1 MKVAL
6 LHLSDIHIQNASCPI
21 LARAEKICSA
31 INTLLPDMAGVI
43 VVVTG
48 DIAYAGKKGEY
59 TLAKKFFEEI
69 LACIK
74 ARVSEETVVHIVTV
88 PGNHDGDF
96 KNSSGARRA
105 LIENVIASQEIDGSV
120 IDVVTAPQKE
130 YFEFESSLPQSFTS
144 FSDLLWKQHTVI
156 IGNKVIAISALNVSW
171 MSQVPEEPGK
181 LVFPVD
187 RYIQQTKIPADLRIA
202 LIHHPLNWY
211 SQATYHPLRELCRSQ
226 YEIVMSGH
234 EHTSTATLARDLD
247 LGENLMLE
255 CGALWPHK
263 NLTDSEF
270 SVMSLDLDSDQF
282 AKVTFAWKENC
293 YMPTKGEAV
302 WDSFEPLPKRK
313 NEAFALDPDF
323 RKRLE
328 DIGATFTHPNKEKL
342 VLSDIYVHPELT
354 EIDPS
359 EENQETISGKIF
371 ATQIT
376 SIKNAILRGDDQ
388 IGKTAL
394 LHTLYQNY
402 LNIGFV
408 PLLVNGKE
416 IGNTTDEQF
425 QRKLNSAVEEQYGK
439 AAVTLYGQLDRSS
452 KILLVDDLDRAGL
465 HPDAIAR
472 ALNSISRHY
481 HYSII
486 TAGDRFDLAEATS
499 AKMVEAAQSFKHY
512 RFHGFGFKLRSELI
526 LRWLSV
532 GQVLSDSDLQARCH
546 DSEQTIDSVIGKG
559 LVPTTAFNVLILLQS
574 METNA
579 KGTLANAGMAQYYEF
594 LIRRALLNAKLR
606 AEQFDE
612 IFSYVS
618 WLAWFFTTKGV
629 RSLDAAELV
638 GFNADFSNHILET
651 EFSSRMDFLVRA
663 RILSVMGSTY
673 TFRYHYIRYF
683 FAAKYIADHVD
694 DEPRLKEFVVHA
706 CKHLYLREN
715 ANIILFLSHHAPSK
729 WIVREI
735 QNTLKM
741 VLDGISPLNLG
752 TDTKVLNGWVTKTA
766 KLIVDTTDIKKNRA
780 KQREAADKAASRS
793 VVEVEP
799 ASELDSISDLDFAS
813 QINLLFKTGEIL
825 GQILK
830 NRYGSFD
837 KVFKQE
843 LMTELFDG
851 PLRGINFF
859 FRVVNEDPTA
869 IIEDLSARF
878 LERSPSMLKA
888 DADKLAQRLIFASV
902 GSMAD
907 SLIAR
912 QGEIIGAPTLKAT
925 AEQVSKLSSNDSYK
939 LVAIAAQLSYPGDPP
954 FAAVEEYATKLKDN
968 VFGYRLLQGIVS
980 RHLYMFSLPY
990 DQRQRLA
997 DAAGVG
1003 VRQQNSIAFRSADS
1017 KKLAGRTHQP
1027 QHARSL
1033 LGKLQHSFL
1042 VRNKGVTERV
1052 LEKTKTPSKRSEE
1065 K

>member
-6 LHLSDIHIQNASCPI
+6 LHLSDIHIQSAMCPV
-21 LARAEKICSA
+21 LTRAEKICSA
-31 INTLLPDMAGVI
+31 VNTLLPDVGGVI

-48 DIAYAGKKGEY
+48 DIAFAGKKEEY
-59 TLAKKFFEEI
+59 TLATRFFAELI
-69 LACIK
+69 DCIK
-74 ARVSEETVVHIVTV
+74 SRVSKETVVHIVTV

-96 KNSSGARRA
+96 KNSSAARRA
-105 LIENVIASQEIDGSV
+105 LIDNVIAHQEIDGSV
-120 IDVVTAPQKE
+120 VDVITSPQKE
-130 YFEFESSLPQSFTS
+130 YFNFEKCLPQDYTI
-144 FSDLLWKQHTVI
+144 FSDLLWKQQAI
-156 IGNKVIAISALNVSW
+156 RIGNKVIAISAINVSW
-171 MSQVPEEPGK
+171 MSQVPEEPGT

-187 RYIQQTKIPADLRIA
+187 QYVEYAKSPADLRIA

-226 YEIVMSGH
+226 FEIVMSGH
-234 EHTSTATLARDLD
+234 EHTSAATLARDLD

-263 NLTDSEF
+263 NLTDSVF
-270 SVMSLDLDSDQF
+270 SVISVDLSTNQF
-282 AKVTFAWKENC
+282 AKVAFAWEENC
-293 YMPTKGEAV
+293 YMPTKGDAV
-302 WDSFEPLPKRK
+302 WDSFEPLPQRK
-313 NEAFALDPDF
+313 NEAFALVSEF

-354 EIDPS
+354 GIDPS
-359 EENQETISGKIF
+359 VDNPETVSGRVF
-371 ATQIT
+371 ATEIST
-376 SIKNAILRGDDQ
+376 IKNAILRGEDQ

-408 PLLVNGKE
+408 PLLVGGKD

-425 QRKLNSAVEEQYGK
+425 QRKLISAVEEQYGRT
-439 AAVTLYGQLDRSS
+439 AVTLYGQLDRSR

-472 ALNSISRHY
+472 ALNSISKHY
-481 HYSII
+481 QYSII

-499 AKMVEAAQSFKHY
+499 ARMVEAAQTFKHY
-512 RFHGFGFKLRSELI
+512 RFNGFGFKLRSELI

-532 GQVLSDSDLQARCH
+532 GQALTETELQVRCH
-546 DSEQTIDSVIGKG
+546 ESEQTIDSVIGKG

-606 AEQFDE
+606 PEQFDE

-618 WLAWFFTTKGV
+618 WLAWYFTTKGV
-629 RSLDAAELV
+629 KSLDAGELI
-638 GFNADFSNHILET
+638 GFNADFSNQILET

-673 TFRYHYIRYF
+673 SFRYHYIRYF
-683 FAAKYIADHVD
+683 FAAKFIADHVD

-706 CKHLYLREN
+706 CKHLYMREN

-735 QNTLKM
+735 QKTLKM
-741 VLDGISPLNLG
+741 VLDGISPLDLG
-752 TDTKVLNGWVTKTA
+752 ADTKVLNGWVTKTA
-766 KLIVDTTDIKKNRA
+766 KLIVDTTDIKRNRE
-780 KQREAADKAASRS
+780 KQREAADKAANRS
-793 VVEVEP
+793 VAEVEP

-859 FRVVNEDPTA
+859 FQVVNDDPTA
-869 IIEDLSARF
+869 LIEDLSSRF
-878 LERSPSMLKA
+878 IEKSPSLLKA
-888 DADKLAQRLIFASV
+888 DADKLAQRLIFSSV

-925 AEQVSKLSSNDSYK
+925 AEHVSKSSVNESYK
-939 LVAIAAQLSYPGDPP
+939 LVEIAAQLSYPGDPP
-954 FAAVEEYATKLKDN
+954 FAAVEEYASKLKDN
-968 VFGYRLLQGIVS
+968 VFGYQLLQGIVS

-1003 VRQQNSIAFRSADS
+1003 VRQQNAIAFRSADS
-1017 KKLAGRTHQP
+1017 KKLVSRTHHP

-1042 VRNKGVTERV
+1042 LRNKEISDRV
-1052 LEKTKTPSKRSEE
+1052 LEKTKTSDKNVEE

>member
-6 LHLSDIHIQNASCPI
+6 LHLSDIHIQNATCSV
-21 LARAEKICSA
+21 LTRAEKICSA
-31 INTLLPDMAGVI
+31 LNTLLPDVTGAI

-48 DIAYAGKKGEY
+48 DIAYAGKKDEY
-59 TLAKKFFEEI
+59 LLAKKFFEE
-69 LACIK
+69 LMACIK
-74 ARVSEETVVHIVTV
+74 ARVSEKTVVHIVTV

-105 LIENVIASQEIDGSV
+105 LIENVIANQEIDNSV
-120 IDVVTAPQKE
+120 VDVITAPQKE
-130 YFEFESSLPQSFTS
+130 YFLFENSLPQNFTV
-144 FSDLLWKQHTVI
+144 FSDPLWKQQAVT
-156 IGNKVIAISALNVSW
+156 IGDKVIAISAINVSW

-181 LVFPVD
+181 LVFPVEQ
-187 RYIQQTKIPADLRIA
+187 YVEHAKSPADLRIA

-211 SQATYHPLRELCRSQ
+211 SQATYHPLRDLCRSQ
-226 YEIVMSGH
+226 FEIVMSGH
-234 EHTSTATLARDLD
+234 EHTSNATLARDLD

-263 NLTDSEF
+263 NLTDSVF
-270 SVMSLDLDSDQF
+270 SVISLDLSTDQF

-293 YMPTKGEAV
+293 YMPTKGDAV

-313 NEAFALDPDF
+313 NEAFALASEF

-359 EENQETISGKIF
+359 VENSETVSGKVF
-371 ATQIT
+371 ATQIAT
-376 SIKNAILRGDDQ
+376 IKNAILRGEDQ

-402 LNIGFV
+402 LNIGFI
-408 PLLVNGKE
+408 PLLVSGKD

-425 QRKLNSAVEEQYGK
+425 QRKLISAIEDQYGK
-439 AAVTLYGQLDRSS
+439 SVVTVYGQLDRSL

-472 ALNSISRHY
+472 ALNSISKHY

-499 AKMVEAAQSFKHY
+499 AKMVEAAQPFKHY

-532 GQVLSDSDLQARCH
+532 GQALSESELQARCH
-546 DSEQTIDSVIGKG
+546 ESEQTIDSVIGKG

-629 RSLDAAELV
+629 KSLDAGELV

-673 TFRYHYIRYF
+673 SFRYHYIRYF
-683 FAAKYIADHVD
+683 FAAKYIADHVE

-752 TDTKVLNGWVTKTA
+752 SDTKVLNGWVTKTA
-766 KLIVDTTDIKKNRA
+766 KLIVDTTDIKKNRER
-780 KQREAADKAASRS
+780 QREAADKAANRS
-793 VVEVEP
+793 VIEVEP
-799 ASELDSISDLDFAS
+799 ESELDSISDLDFAS

-859 FRVVNEDPTA
+859 FQVVNEDPTA
-869 IIEDLSARF
+869 LIEDLSSRF
-878 LERSPSMLKA
+878 IEKSPSMLKS
-888 DADKLAQRLIFASV
+888 DADKLAQRLIFSSV

-907 SLIAR
+907 GLIAR

-925 AEQVSKLSSNDSYK
+925 VDQVNKSSTNESYK

-954 FAAVEEYATKLKDN
+954 FAAVEEYANKLKDN
-968 VFGYRLLQGIVS
+968 VFGYQLLQGIVS

-1003 VRQQNSIAFRSADS
+1003 VRQQNAIAFRSADS
-1017 KKLAGRTHQP
+1017 KKLANRTYQP
-1027 QHARSL
+1027 QHTRSL

-1042 VRNKGVTERV
+1042 IRNKVTSERV
-1052 LEKTKTPSKRSEE
+1052 LQNTKTPNKRSED